1 MEGSCISLRRAASVL
16 CAIVLTTICVFNMNV
31 PDKAYSDGGAEK
43 PISDIANDMA
53 VKINEARA
61 ELGLKPLYVVSYLND
76 VANTRARELITSYE
90 SVDEDGHHLRPS
102 GEAWY
107 TIIDESLVPYEWA
120 DENIARGSANVDR
133 VFEAWKK
140 SERHWNAIINP
151 NATHMGIGLCYEEN
165 APKKWFWAN
174 IFVDLFD
181 DQSLEGE
188 FIPEKYPIK
197 PACTGDLTGDGVINS
212 FDLVLLYQYLDDE
225 MYFND
230 LQVAAADLLKDG
242 TITSADAAV
251 LRKFLLGDY
260 RTLPVTIDMLIG

>member
-1 MEGSCISLRRAASVL
+1 
-16 CAIVLTTICVFNMNV
+16 
-31 PDKAYSDGGAEK
+31 
-43 PISDIANDMA
+43 
-53 VKINEARA
+53 
-61 ELGLKPLYVVSYLND
+61 
-76 VANTRARELITSYE
+76 
-90 SVDEDGHHLRPS
+90 
-102 GEAWY
+102 
-107 TIIDESLVPYEWA
+107 
-120 DENIARGSANVDR
+120 
-133 VFEAWKK
+133 
-140 SERHWNAIINP
+140 
-151 NATHMGIGLCYEEN
+151 MGIGLCYEEN
-165 APKKWFWAN
+165 APKKWFWTN

-251 LRKFLLGDY
+251 L
-260 RTLPVTIDMLIG
+260 IG